1 MKSFRILSA
10 VTTGL
15 LALNLVF
22 TSSQP
27 AFSATFRYRTAITDS
42 LYTEG
47 RTTIAGVTYDGTF
60 SNSIFDPFARI
71 FRQFSGFF
79 SVTQGSLGTA
89 VAVRAVQ
96 SSPEDRTS
104 LGEEGIALI
113 QYLADAQDVS
123 SIPNAF
129 IFPAGLTEFDFKF
142 VPAPIAN
149 SPTVLSKGWSV
160 ETVPEP
166 SIVAALGLL
175 GSCTF
180 LVKKKNSRI
189 LDSDRSY

>member
-10 VTTGL
+10 ITTGM

-27 AFSATFRYRTAITDS
+27 AFSATFRYKTAITDT

-47 RTTIAGVTYDGTF
+47 RTTIGGVTYDGTF
-60 SNSIFDPFARI
+60 KNSIFDPFAQI

-79 SVTQGSLGTA
+79 SVSQGSLGGA
-89 VAVRAVQ
+89 VTVRAVQ

-104 LGEEGIALI
+104 LGEQGIALS
-113 QYLADAQDVS
+113 QYLADAQDVA
-123 SIPNAF
+123 SIPNAV

-142 VPAPIAN
+142 VPAPIAK

-166 SIVAALGLL
+166 SIVGVLGLL
-175 GSCTF
+175 GSYMF
-180 LVKKKNSRI
+180 VVKKKTR
-189 LDSDRSY
+189 RMRY